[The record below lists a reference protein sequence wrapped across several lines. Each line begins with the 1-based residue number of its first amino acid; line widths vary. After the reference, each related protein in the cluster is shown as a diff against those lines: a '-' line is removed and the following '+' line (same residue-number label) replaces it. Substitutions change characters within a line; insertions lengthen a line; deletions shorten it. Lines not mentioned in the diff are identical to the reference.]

1 MKSIDIINTE
11 INFKE
16 PILAFGAELKN
27 AFCVADKKRI
37 YRGGA
42 LGNLESLDSFIL
54 YERQIDS
61 LLRKLKLKPRIIAYD
76 LHPEYLSTKYALD
89 FAKRNHIEKEVAVQ
103 HHFAHIVSC
112 MFGNGIKGKV
122 IGVALDGTGFGSDG
136 NIWGGEFLIAD
147 LKDFKRVGHL
157 KYIPMPGGAKAILE
171 PWRMAASWLE
181 NIYHNKALALN
192 IDFTKRLNKPK
203 FKIISQMLK
212 QNINSPLTSS
222 MGRLFDA
229 VASLVMGRDKVSFE
243 AQAAIELEK
252 LAFEGIDSRCSCY
265 GVKVT
270 KGDTFVMDPGCMF
283 REIILDLKRKVSP
296 EKIAYR
302 FHCTVAKMIKDAC
315 LILREKTK
323 VNKVVLSGGVFQNR
337 IISELTLDL
346 LRKESFS
353 VFSHNKIPIN
363 DAGISVGQAVIANAK
378 FAQRG

>member
-1 MKSIDIINTE
+1 MKGIDIINTE

-27 AFCVADKKRI
+27 TFCLADKKHI

-42 LGNLESLDSFIL
+42 SGNLESLDSFIL
-54 YERQIDS
+54 YERQINS
-61 LLRKLKLKPRIIAYD
+61 LLKDLKIKPRLIAYD

-89 FAKRNHIEKEVAVQ
+89 FAKRNHVEKKVPVQ

-112 MFGNGIKGKV
+112 MLDNGIKGKV
-122 IGVALDGTGFGSDG
+122 IGVAFDGTGFGSDG

-147 LKDFKRVGHL
+147 LKNFKRAGHL

-171 PWRMAASWLE
+171 PWRMVASWLE
-181 NIYHNKALALN
+181 NIYQDKALTLN
-192 IDFTKRLNKPK
+192 IDFTKRLNKSK
-203 FKIISQMLK
+203 FKIIRQMLK
-212 QNINSPLTSS
+212 ENINSPLTSS

-265 GVKVT
+265 RFKII
-270 KGDTFVMDPGCMF
+270 KGDTFVIDPSCMF

-302 FHCTVAKMIKDAC
+302 FHCTVAKMIKDTC

-346 LRKESFS
+346 LHKESFG